1 MRWGVDTVSQRW
13 FLRAKGWGGS
23 AGLPPVPALL
33 RQEPEPSW
41 EQQRLKWS

>member
-1 MRWGVDTVSQRW
+1 MGFQCPS
-13 FLRAKGWGGS
+13 LGAKGWGGS
-23 AGLPPVPALL
+23 AGLPPVPAPWL